1 MTDRLSLPTR
11 SPEPG
16 DDYTPS
22 PISSPVAP
30 ETRRGRKIALAIVL
44 LLSFLT
50 VAWIA
55 SPLWMGIMLGT
66 MMAFTAQPIYQ
77 WLSSRIGERRAI
89 ASGLVTAVFGI
100 LCIFIGFIAVYILT
114 NEILD
119 LAELLRQ
126 KVSNTSLS
134 GLVGERTARFLS
146 RLGFKG
152 DDWLVSLRDELT
164 KASAYA
170 ATAAAVVLQITTA
183 AMLSIVIGLL
193 TMYYVLLEWPRISAR
208 LEVVLPLDPKHTR
221 ALMSE
226 FRDVAR
232 SSLIGTVATAI
243 VQGLFGGIGY
253 VIGGVP
259 HPITFA
265 LLTAIASFL
274 PLVGTAFVWGILP
287 IYMALNAQVGGAI
300 FVFIWGFVVVMG
312 VSDYVIRPRLVGKSH
327 GHPLLVLLALLGGL
341 ELLGLAGLLLAPVLM
356 SLFLAVLRIYEREAG
371 LHRGTR

>member
-100 LCIFIGFIAVYILT
+100 LCILIGFIAVYILT

-232 SSLIGTVATAI
+232 SSLVGTVATAI
-243 VQGLFGGIGY
+243 VQGLFGGMGY

-287 IYMALNAQVGGAI
+287 IYMALNGQVGGAI

-371 LHRGTR
+371 LHRNAR

>member
-22 PISSPVAP
+22 PTSSPVAP
-30 ETRRGRKIALAIVL
+30 ETRRGRKIALAIL
-44 LLSFLT
+44 LLLTFLT

-55 SPLWMGIMLGT
+55 SPLWVGIMLGT
-66 MMAFTAQPIYQ
+66 MMAFTAQPLYQ
-77 WLSSRIGERRAI
+77 RLAQRLGGRRGI
-89 ASGLVTAVFGI
+89 ASGIITAIFGI
-100 LCIFIGFIAVYILT
+100 SCILIGFLAIYILS
-114 NEILD
+114 NEFLD
-119 LAELLRQ
+119 LVELLRQ

-146 RLGFKG
+146 RLGLKG
-152 DDWLVSLRDELT
+152 DDWLVSLRNELT

-170 ATAAAVVLQITTA
+170 ATAAALVLQITTT

-208 LEVVLPLDPKHTR
+208 LEVILPLDPKHTR

-243 VQGLFGGIGY
+243 VQGVLGGIGY
-253 VIGGVP
+253 LIGGVP
-259 HPITFA
+259 HPVTFA

-287 IYMALNAQVGGAI
+287 IYMVLNAQVGGAV

-312 VSDYVIRPRLVGKSH
+312 VSDYVIRPRLVGKDH
-327 GHPLLVLLALLGGL
+327 GHPLMVLLALLGGL

-356 SLFLAVLRIYEREAG
+356 SLFLAVLRIYEREIG
-371 LHRGTR
+371 LPRPNR